1 MLTLK
6 QRSIAVFNCIYFG
19 VVPSYVYEKKCHYSG
34 SFTYLGHLKHNTKV
48 AFRLIT
54 FKEPLKYHNFFKA
67 KAKYFR
73 WQ

>member
-34 SFTYLGHLKHNTKV
+34 SFTYLEHLVHNLRIAKLLV
-48 AFRLIT
+48 T
-54 FKEPLKYHNFFKA
+54 FKEPEKYHNFYKS

-73 WQ
+73 